1 MKRVFYSFHYD
12 NDCWRVSQIK
22 QIGSIEGQKV
32 VSANEWE
39 SVKRGGDG
47 AIKRWVDNAMIG
59 RSTLVVLVVEHT
71 ANRKWINYEI
81 SKAWNDGKGVLG
93 IYIHNLKNQNGL
105 KSRIGDNPFNYLT
118 FEDGRKLSS
127 LVPCFDPSSFD
138 AYGDI
143 RRQLDCWIEK
153 AARRS

>member
-59 RSTLVVLVVEHT
+59 
-71 ANRKWINYEI
+71 
-81 SKAWNDGKGVLG
+81 
-93 IYIHNLKNQNGL
+93 
-105 KSRIGDNPFNYLT
+105 
-118 FEDGRKLSS
+118 
-127 LVPCFDPSSFD
+127 
-138 AYGDI
+138 
-143 RRQLDCWIEK
+143 
-153 AARRS
+153 